1 MYEFTKDCMIGIKE
15 IDDEHKKLFDMIN
28 DAMVLT
34 NETEDAESIAKNLIK
49 GLKDYA
55 DVHFAHEEAYMKKI
69 NKKKIFFVSITFL
82 ITLCL
87 LFYFIFSYYSTPI
100 QPRTIHKKN
109 KKNTSYPTVSF
120 VAVGDNIIHENVYQ
134 YALKQGNDTTYNFKP
149 CYQNLNLV

>member
-1 MYEFTKDCMIGIKE
+1 
-15 IDDEHKKLFDMIN
+15 
-28 DAMVLT
+28 
-34 NETEDAESIAKNLIK
+34 
-49 GLKDYA
+49 
-55 DVHFAHEEAYMKKI
+55 MKKI

-149 CYQNLNLV
+149 CYQNIKKYISDRDLAYINQETLIAGDSYGIKGYPNFNSPESLIDDLQDTGFNMVSSAQIIPWI

>member
-1 MYEFTKDCMIGIKE
+1 
-15 IDDEHKKLFDMIN
+15 
-28 DAMVLT
+28 
-34 NETEDAESIAKNLIK
+34 
-49 GLKDYA
+49 
-55 DVHFAHEEAYMKKI
+55 MKKI

-120 VAVGDNIIHENVYQ
+120 VAVGDNIIHENVRSEERRVGKECRSRWSPYH
-134 YALKQGNDTTYNFKP
+134 
-149 CYQNLNLV
+149 

>member
-1 MYEFTKDCMIGIKE
+1 
-15 IDDEHKKLFDMIN
+15 
-28 DAMVLT
+28 
-34 NETEDAESIAKNLIK
+34 
-49 GLKDYA
+49 
-55 DVHFAHEEAYMKKI
+55 MKKI

-100 QPRTIHKKN
+100 HPRTIHKKN

-149 CYQNLNLV
+149 CYQNIKKYIYNLYTSMVILPCYLNNIID

>member
-1 MYEFTKDCMIGIKE
+1 
-15 IDDEHKKLFDMIN
+15 
-28 DAMVLT
+28 
-34 NETEDAESIAKNLIK
+34 
-49 GLKDYA
+49 
-55 DVHFAHEEAYMKKI
+55 MKKI

-109 KKNTSYPTVSF
+109 TSYPTVSF

-134 YALKQGNDTTYNFKP
+134 YALRQGNDTTYNFKP
-149 CYQNLNLV
+149 CYQNIKKYISDHEIGRAHV